1 MGNYQ
6 VRFLGG
12 KGAVMPPTYPITKK
26 IDMEKEKRTEEAIQ
40 VFRKMLV
47 EEFGIKSTE
56 QFFSTEGEDMA
67 VIYES
72 MKVEQENFNLTDEET
87 NAVLDVIFD
96 ELDAQNADNKQQT
109 D

>member
-1 MGNYQ
+1 
-6 VRFLGG
+6 
-12 KGAVMPPTYPITKK
+12 
-26 IDMEKEKRTEEAIQ
+26 MEKEKRTEEAIQ

-87 NAVLDVIFD
+87 NAVLDVILTNWMLKMRITNSRPT
-96 ELDAQNADNKQQT
+96 EQAERCQTLAVNKKRKKWKT
-109 D
+109 KKY

>member
-1 MGNYQ
+1 
-6 VRFLGG
+6 
-12 KGAVMPPTYPITKK
+12 
-26 IDMEKEKRTEEAIQ
+26 MEKEKRTEEAIQ

-72 MKVEQENFNLTDEET
+72 MKVEQEKLQSHRRRNKCCLRYNF
-87 NAVLDVIFD
+87 
-96 ELDAQNADNKQQT
+96 
-109 D
+109 

>member
-1 MGNYQ
+1 MLKQKY
-6 VRFLGG
+6 FLTGIFILS
-12 KGAVMPPTYPITKK
+12 AERQPIKLAWRK
-26 IDMEKEKRTEEAIQ
+26 IVWLPIQ

-87 NAVLDVIFD
+87 NAVLDIIFD